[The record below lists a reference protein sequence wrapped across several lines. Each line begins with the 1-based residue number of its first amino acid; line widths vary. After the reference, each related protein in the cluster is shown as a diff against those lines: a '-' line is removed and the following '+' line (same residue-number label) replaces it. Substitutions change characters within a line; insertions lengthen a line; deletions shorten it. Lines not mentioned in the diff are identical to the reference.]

1 MTDVS
6 TVDCMSAGNG
16 PLVILVHS
24 SVSGARQWKK
34 LMEQLAP
41 RYRVSAPNLFGY
53 GQTPA
58 WSAGTN
64 QTLADQADLI
74 LELLPQSLDN
84 VCLVGHSFG
93 ASVAMKA
100 ASALGDRVKKLILIE
115 PNLFFLLRDSGR
127 IEALSELFRLRDLIQ
142 SAESE
147 AEWCYAAEQFAD
159 FWGGSGTWA
168 ATHDQRRSV
177 FAQSLRPTTFEW
189 DAIMGESITL
199 SDLVNSLPINTTVV
213 WDPATVRPI
222 REIVEL
228 LREASPWWFVE
239 LLDGGHM
246 APLTHPE
253 MVNTV
258 VEELLRT

>member
-6 TVDCMSAGNG
+6 KIDCMSAGQG

-41 RYRVSAPNLFGY
+41 SYTVSAPNLFGY

-58 WSAGTN
+58 WTSGTN

-100 ASALGDRVKKLILIE
+100 ATELGDRVKKLILIE

-127 IEALSELFRLRDLIQ
+127 IEALEDLYRLRDLIQ
-142 SAESE
+142 SAVSE
-147 AEWCYAAEQFAD
+147 AEWRYAAEKFAD
-159 FWGGSGTWA
+159 YWGGSGTWA

-177 FAQSLRPTTFEW
+177 FAQSLRPTAFEW
-189 DAIMGESITL
+189 DAIMGESTTL
-199 SDLVNSLPINTTVV
+199 SDFINPLPNNTAVV
-213 WDPATVRPI
+213 WDPTTVRPI

-239 LLDGGHM
+239 LLGGGHM

-253 MVNTV
+253 IVNPV
-258 VEELLRT
+258 IEELLKT